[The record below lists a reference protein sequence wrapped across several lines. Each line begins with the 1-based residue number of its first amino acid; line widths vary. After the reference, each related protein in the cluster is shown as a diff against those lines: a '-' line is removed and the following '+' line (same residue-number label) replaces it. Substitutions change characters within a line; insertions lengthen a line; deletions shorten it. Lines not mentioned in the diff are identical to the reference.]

1 MGRVLSSKLIP
12 LKDECTALSD
22 DEIFA
27 DFADIRP
34 GDLHY
39 FSSRKRE
46 VVKKKFLIAWG
57 TPEQLGAKLVAVA
70 TYEIIDKVKAKR
82 LHERFANSLEAA
94 DED

>member
-1 MGRVLSSKLIP
+1 MSSKSIP
-12 LKDECTALSD
+12 VKDEYTALSD

-27 DFADIRP
+27 DFGDIRP

-46 VVKKKFLIAWG
+46 VVKKEFLIAWG

-82 LHERFANSLEAA
+82 LHEGFANSLEAA
-94 DED
+94 DEEN